1 MLYPAPGSFLH
12 HYLEISRLLAGQLEF
27 DSIIRAVAAEIRH
40 IVPFDHLD
48 VCIKTLDGK
57 YHIAYE
63 SGFETAWS
71 KNPPALLTGSPIR
84 SLLTGEDEY
93 ILTKDA
99 CSDPRFH
106 FDGAFSSP
114 IIAFSLRGRVHVPLK
129 VQGDI
134 IGALSCS
141 STQFA
146 CYTMQD
152 VANARSIADLL
163 APYFFAIRAAE
174 QAKRSAIIETE
185 ARAREEGLRFGALKL
200 TEALEV
206 ERHRIGMDLHDQT
219 LADLTRLA
227 RHVERLTRL
236 PDVSGEQLEPLFR
249 GLQHCMHD
257 LRQIIEEAKP
267 SILQLFG
274 FTQAS
279 ENHLE
284 RSVRDSGIA
293 MEWALVDESGGLADC
308 LGENVSTALFRILQE
323 AINNVIRHAHADQI
337 TVRLRSEAGRLLVEV
352 TDNGIGID
360 RLENRMGH
368 GIDNMRTRA
377 RLISATFIITRRKD
391 VCGGTCVSILLPRI
405 EGERL
410 GSSAG

>member
-1 MLYPAPGSFLH
+1 MLNSAPGSFLH
-12 HYLEISRLLAGQLEF
+12 SYLEISRLLAGQLEF
-27 DSIIRAVAAEIRH
+27 HSIIRAVAAEINH
-40 IVPFDHLD
+40 IVPYDHLD
-48 VCIKTLDGK
+48 VCIKKLDGQ

-71 KNPPALLTGSPIR
+71 KNPPALLTYSPIR
-84 SLLTGEDEY
+84 SLLIGEDEY
-93 ILTKDA
+93 ILTEDA

-106 FDGAFSSP
+106 FHGAFSSP
-114 IIAFSLRGRVHVPLK
+114 IIAFTLRGRIHVPLK

-141 STQFA
+141 SQQFA
-146 CYTMQD
+146 CYDLQD

-174 QAKRSAIIETE
+174 QAKHSAIIEAE
-185 ARAREEGLRFGALKL
+185 ARAREEGLRSGALKL
-200 TEALEV
+200 TEALET

-227 RHVERLTRL
+227 RHVERLSRL

-274 FTQAS
+274 FTQAI

-284 RSVRDSGIA
+284 RSMRDSGIPIQ
-293 MEWALVDESGGLADC
+293 WTLIDESDGLADT
-308 LGENVSTALFRILQE
+308 LEESVSTALFRILQE
-323 AINNVIRHAHADQI
+323 AINNVIRHAHADMI
-337 TVRLRSEAGRLLVEV
+337 TVRMRKENARLLVDV
-352 TDNGIGID
+352 IDNGIGID
-360 RLENRMGH
+360 RLEKRVGH
-368 GIDNMRTRA
+368 GIENMRTRA
-377 RLISATFIITRRKD
+377 RLISASFTIKNSKD
-391 VCGGTCVSILLPRI
+391 AGGGTCVSILLPHY
-405 EGERL
+405 EGVRV